1 MTMFSV
7 ISKCFNPRSL
17 NPRRFL
23 TFNKNRDGISKP
35 KPVMT
40 TLVPPDFEN
49 EGNDNTNTTLK
60 IVELLSEAEEY
71 LNTHEY
77 TRAITVLQHAT
88 QCGSA
93 TAAAKLGIIYHGGIN
108 DTIPPDYASAAVY
121 YLFALK
127 LIYMIPCNK
136 WDMSLVLDVIA
147 GLSELYRFQM
157 NRKRDCDIWNHGI
170 KAMKHID
177 QALQDPLATKFL
189 SHKEIQKRRAIRIH
203 IAYCLGLTAE
213 ADKDFS
219 TALTAFQN
227 CQKFGDCGFN
237 TADKLVKKSHTKVR
251 TLEPQVP
258 RVKPVCVEC
267 QYEAKELKD
276 IWTLLVCA
284 KCQSVACCSKA
295 CLTNHLSTHHEN
307 EGEDKKTK

>member
-7 ISKCFNPRSL
+7 ILKCFNPKNL
-17 NPRRFL
+17 NPKRFL
-23 TFNKNRDGISKP
+23 TFNNRDDISKP
-35 KPVMT
+35 KPAMS

-49 EGNDNTNTTLK
+49 EEGTENNDSTTTLK
-60 IVELLSEAEEY
+60 IVKLLSEADEY

-77 TRAITVLQHAT
+77 TRAIAVFQHAT

-108 DTIPPDYASAAVY
+108 DIIPPDYASAAVY

-136 WDMSLVLDVIA
+136 WDMSLILDVIS

-157 NRKRDCDIWNHGI
+157 NRKRDCDIWNHGT

-177 QALQDPLATKFL
+177 QTLQDPLATKFL
-189 SHKEIQKRRAIRIH
+189 SHKDIQKRRAIRIH

-213 ADKDFS
+213 ADNDFS
-219 TALTAFQN
+219 TALTTFKS
-227 CQKFGDCGFN
+227 CQKFGECGFN
-237 TADKLVKKSHTKVR
+237 TADTLVKKSHKKVR

-258 RVKPVCVEC
+258 KVKPVCVEC

-276 IWTLLVCA
+276 IWRLLVCA

-295 CLTNHLSTHHEN
+295 CLTNHLSTHRED
-307 EGEDKKTK
+307 EDKKTK